1 MRRLFLLTLT
11 VCMLLMAAVAHAAQ
25 ITDVKWGVDKSNVL
39 RLVVDITDTAGY
51 AVELEGS
58 KLKLTVNAKV
68 AGQVPKLKK
77 IKSTLADE
85 LRVVDGGSF
94 TEVHLPL
101 NQQING
107 SDYRAFV
114 LKKDP
119 QTGRPFR
126 VVLDVTAAKTTA
138 VVNNSATKSTVATN
152 KPVSSTAAAAG
163 STTAVAGT
171 TNKPVANSS
180 PVVGNKPVV
189 GSRPV
194 KGPAAEANQPVVT
207 KPSSTA
213 PVVST
218 QKPTVN
224 QGNVSKATVPAT
236 VSTKTPSVSTGKTPG
251 TSTEPKVIKIGPSS
265 KSDSKST
272 AKSGKNTA
280 AKEEEPLAIKAKTKF
295 RTGGGIKG
303 KIITLD
309 PGHGGSDPGAIG
321 ASGLKEKQITLEI
334 SMRVKELL
342 EKAGAKV
349 YMTRTT
355 DVDVYGPNASDRAE
369 LQARVNVAE
378 KHNSDLFLSL
388 HINSSVNK
396 SVGGFSS
403 YYYPKTDNDLKI
415 AKAIQDKFAK
425 NFGVDNLG
433 VRQANFYVVKRC
445 SMPATLLE
453 MCFISNPKEEKLMK
467 GKWFQKKT
475 ARLIVEGVEN
485 YFA

>member
-1 MRRLFLLTLT
+1 MRRLFLLALT
-11 VCMLLMAAVAHAAQ
+11 VCMLLMTAVAHAAQ

-39 RLVVDITDTAGY
+39 RLVVDITDTASY

-68 AGQVPKLKK
+68 AGQVPKVKK

-101 NQQING
+101 KQQING

-126 VVLDVTAAKTTA
+126 VVLDVTAAK
-138 VVNNSATKSTVATN
+138 
-152 KPVSSTAAAAG
+152 
-163 STTAVAGT
+163 TTAVAGT

-224 QGNVSKATVPAT
+224 QGNVSKATTPSTA
-236 VSTKTPSVSTGKTPG
+236 STKTPSVSTGKTPG
-251 TSTEPKVIKIGPSS
+251 TSTGPKVIKIGPSS

-334 SMRVKELL
+334 SLRLKELL
-342 EKAGAKV
+342 EKEGAKV

-355 DVDVYGPNASDRAE
+355 DKDVYAPNASDRAE

-396 SVGGFSS
+396 NVGGFSS
-403 YYYPKTDNDLKI
+403 YYYPKTENDLKI
-415 AKAIQDKFAK
+415 SKAIQNKFAK

-467 GKWFQKKT
+467 SKWFQKKT
-475 ARLIVEGVEN
+475 ARLIVEGVEE
-485 YFA
+485 YFD

>member
-1 MRRLFLLTLT
+1 MRKLFLLALT
-11 VCMLLMAAVAHAAQ
+11 VCMLLVTAVAQAAQ

-51 AVELEGS
+51 SVELAGP
-58 KLKLTVNAKV
+58 KLKLTVSAKA
-68 AGQVPKLKK
+68 AGQVPKVKK

-101 NQQING
+101 NRQIAS

-126 VVLDVTAAKTTA
+126 VVLDITADKTTG
-138 VVNNSATKSTVATN
+138 VVNNSAGSSSKATTKPSTGTTGKSVAT
-152 KPVSSTAAAAG
+152 VSSGRTNGGTAQV
-163 STTAVAGT
+163 S
-171 TNKPVANSS
+171 
-180 PVVGNKPVV
+180 NKPVV

-194 KGPAAEANQPVVT
+194 KSSANEGKAPTGTSEAKVV
-207 KPSSTA
+207 KAGSSST
-213 PVVST
+213 S
-218 QKPTVN
+218 
-224 QGNVSKATVPAT
+224 
-236 VSTKTPSVSTGKTPG
+236 
-251 TSTEPKVIKIGPSS
+251 EPKVVKAGSS
-265 KSDSKST
+265 STSEPKVVKVGSSSTSESKANVKTDKNST
-272 AKSGKNTA
+272 AT
-280 AKEEEPLAIKAKTKF
+280 KEELPLAIKAKTKF

-342 EKAGAKV
+342 EKEGAKV

-355 DVDVYGPNASDRAE
+355 DKDVYGPNASDRAE

-378 KHNSDLFLSL
+378 KYNSDLFVSL

-467 GKWFQKKT
+467 SRWFQKKT

-485 YFA
+485 YFD

>member
-1 MRRLFLLTLT
+1 MRKIFLLALLM
-11 VCMLLMAAVAHAAQ
+11 CMLLLTAVAEAAQ
-25 ITDVKWGVDKSNVL
+25 ITDVKWGVDKNNVL
-39 RLVVDITDTAGY
+39 RLVVDITDAAGY
-51 AVELEGS
+51 DVKLEGA
-58 KLKLTVNAKV
+58 KLKLTVNAKA
-68 AGQVPKLKK
+68 AGQIPKMKK

-85 LRVVDGGSF
+85 LRVVDGGSY

-101 NQQING
+101 NQQINAG
-107 SDYRAFV
+107 DYKAFV
-114 LKKDP
+114 LKQDAK
-119 QTGRPFR
+119 TGRPFR
-126 VVLDVTAAKTTA
+126 VVLDVWAAKTAAT
-138 VVNNSATKSTVATN
+138 NNSAAAASTGAAAS
-152 KPVSSTAAAAG
+152 KPVVSS
-163 STTAVAGT
+163 
-171 TNKPVANSS
+171 
-180 PVVGNKPVV
+180 KPVV

-194 KGPAAEANQPVVT
+194 KSAASENYQPIS
-207 KPSSTA
+207 KPVNEVKT

-218 QKPTVN
+218 QRPTSNAQVATTQKPAAEV
-224 QGNVSKATVPAT
+224 KAPVASAQKPAA
-236 VSTKTPSVSTGKTPG
+236 TKASA
-251 TSTEPKVIKIGPSS
+251 PKVIVIPKNNGDNNKATSQKGS
-265 KSDSKST
+265 KVTTKSD
-272 AKSGKNTA
+272 
-280 AKEEEPLAIKAKTKF
+280 KEELPLAIKAKSKF
-295 RTGGGIKG
+295 RTGGGIKD

-342 EKAGAKV
+342 EKEGAKV

-355 DVDVYGPNASDRAE
+355 DKDVYAPNASDRAE

-467 GKWFQKKT
+467 SKWFQKKT
-475 ARLIVEGVEN
+475 ARLIVEGVKN
-485 YFA
+485 YFD

>member
-1 MRRLFLLTLT
+1 MRKIFLLALLM
-11 VCMLLMAAVAHAAQ
+11 CMLLLTAVAEAAQ
-25 ITDVKWGVDKSNVL
+25 ITDVKWGVDKNNVL
-39 RLVVDITDTAGY
+39 RLVVDITDAAGY
-51 AVELEGS
+51 DVKLEGA
-58 KLKLTVNAKV
+58 KLKLTVNAKA
-68 AGQVPKLKK
+68 AGQIPKMKK

-85 LRVVDGGSF
+85 LRVVDGSSY

-101 NQQING
+101 NQQINAG
-107 SDYRAFV
+107 DYKAFV
-114 LKKDP
+114 LKQDAK
-119 QTGRPFR
+119 TGRPFR
-126 VVLDVTAAKTTA
+126 VVLDVWAAKTAAT
-138 VVNNSATKSTVATN
+138 NNSAAAASTGAAAS
-152 KPVSSTAAAAG
+152 KPVVSS
-163 STTAVAGT
+163 
-171 TNKPVANSS
+171 
-180 PVVGNKPVV
+180 KPVV

-194 KGPAAEANQPVVT
+194 KSAASENYQPIS
-207 KPSSTA
+207 KPVNEVKT

-218 QKPTVN
+218 QRPTSNTQVATAQKPAAEV
-224 QGNVSKATVPAT
+224 KAPVASAQKPAA
-236 VSTKTPSVSTGKTPG
+236 TKASG
-251 TSTEPKVIKIGPSS
+251 PKVIVIPKNNGDNNKATSQKGGKVTT
-265 KSDSKST
+265 KSD
-272 AKSGKNTA
+272 
-280 AKEEEPLAIKAKTKF
+280 KEELPLAIKAKSKF
-295 RTGGGIKG
+295 RTGGGIKD

-342 EKAGAKV
+342 EKEGAKV
-349 YMTRTT
+349 FMTRTT
-355 DVDVYGPNASDRAE
+355 DKDVYAPNASDRAE

-467 GKWFQKKT
+467 SKWFQKKT
-475 ARLIVEGVEN
+475 ARLIVEGVKN
-485 YFA
+485 YFD

>member
-1 MRRLFLLTLT
+1 MRKIFLLALLM
-11 VCMLLMAAVAHAAQ
+11 CMLLLTAVAEAAQ
-25 ITDVKWGVDKSNVL
+25 ITDVKWGVDKNNVL
-39 RLVVDITDTAGY
+39 RLVVDITDAAGY
-51 AVELEGS
+51 DVKLEGA
-58 KLKLTVNAKV
+58 KLKLTVNAKA
-68 AGQVPKLKK
+68 AGQIPKMKK

-85 LRVVDGGSF
+85 LRVVDGSSY

-101 NQQING
+101 NQQINAG
-107 SDYRAFV
+107 DYKAFV
-114 LKKDP
+114 LKQDAK
-119 QTGRPFR
+119 TGRPFR
-126 VVLDVTAAKTTA
+126 VVLDVWAAKTAAT
-138 VVNNSATKSTVATN
+138 NNSAAAASTGAAAS
-152 KPVSSTAAAAG
+152 KPVVSS
-163 STTAVAGT
+163 
-171 TNKPVANSS
+171 
-180 PVVGNKPVV
+180 KPVV

-194 KGPAAEANQPVVT
+194 KSAASENYQPIS
-207 KPSSTA
+207 KPVNEVKT

-218 QKPTVN
+218 QRPTSNTQVATTQKPAAEV
-224 QGNVSKATVPAT
+224 KAPVASAQKPAA
-236 VSTKTPSVSTGKTPG
+236 TKASG
-251 TSTEPKVIKIGPSS
+251 PKVIVIPKNNGDNNKATSQKGGKVTT
-265 KSDSKST
+265 KSDKV
-272 AKSGKNTA
+272 
-280 AKEEEPLAIKAKTKF
+280 ELPLAIKAKSKF
-295 RTGGGIKG
+295 RTGGGIKD

-342 EKAGAKV
+342 EKEGAKV
-349 YMTRTT
+349 FMTRTT
-355 DVDVYGPNASDRAE
+355 DKDVYAPNASDRAE

-467 GKWFQKKT
+467 SKWFQKKT
-475 ARLIVEGVEN
+475 ARLIVEGVKN
-485 YFA
+485 YFD

>member
-1 MRRLFLLTLT
+1 MRKLFLLALT
-11 VCMLLMAAVAHAAQ
+11 VCMLLGTAVAQAAQ

-51 AVELEGS
+51 SVELAGS
-58 KLKLTVNAKV
+58 KLKLTVNAKA
-68 AGQVPKLKK
+68 AGQVPKVKK

-101 NQQING
+101 NRQIAS

-126 VVLDVTAAKTTA
+126 VVLDITADKTTG
-138 VVNNSATKSTVATN
+138 VVNNSAGSSSKATTKPSTGTTGKSAAT
-152 KPVSSTAAAAG
+152 VSSGCTNGGTAQV
-163 STTAVAGT
+163 S
-171 TNKPVANSS
+171 
-180 PVVGNKPVV
+180 NKPVV

-194 KGPAAEANQPVVT
+194 KSAANEGKTTTGTGGTKVV
-207 KPSSTA
+207 KAGSSST
-213 PVVST
+213 S
-218 QKPTVN
+218 
-224 QGNVSKATVPAT
+224 
-236 VSTKTPSVSTGKTPG
+236 
-251 TSTEPKVIKIGPSS
+251 EPKVVKVGSS
-265 KSDSKST
+265 STSESKANVKADKNST
-272 AKSGKNTA
+272 AT
-280 AKEEEPLAIKAKTKF
+280 KEELPLAIKAKTKF

-342 EKAGAKV
+342 EKEGAKV

-355 DVDVYGPNASDRAE
+355 DKDVYGPNASDRAE

-378 KHNSDLFLSL
+378 KYNSDLFVSL

-467 GKWFQKKT
+467 SRWFQKKT

-485 YFA
+485 YFD

>member
-1 MRRLFLLTLT
+1 MRKIFLLALLM
-11 VCMLLMAAVAHAAQ
+11 CMLLLTAVAEAAQ
-25 ITDVKWGVDKSNVL
+25 ITDVKWGVDKNNVL
-39 RLVVDITDTAGY
+39 RLVVDITDAAGY
-51 AVELEGS
+51 DVKLEGA
-58 KLKLTVNAKV
+58 KLKLTVNAKA
-68 AGQVPKLKK
+68 AGQIPKMKK

-85 LRVVDGGSF
+85 LRVVDGGSY

-101 NQQING
+101 NQQINAG
-107 SDYRAFV
+107 DYKAFV
-114 LKKDP
+114 LKQDAK
-119 QTGRPFR
+119 TGRPFR
-126 VVLDVTAAKTTA
+126 VVLDVWAAKTAAT
-138 VVNNSATKSTVATN
+138 NNSAAAASTGAAAS
-152 KPVSSTAAAAG
+152 KPVVSS
-163 STTAVAGT
+163 
-171 TNKPVANSS
+171 
-180 PVVGNKPVV
+180 KPVV

-194 KGPAAEANQPVVT
+194 KSAASENYQPIS
-207 KPSSTA
+207 KPVNEVKT

-218 QKPTVN
+218 QRPTSNAQVATTQKPAAT
-224 QGNVSKATVPAT
+224 KA
-236 VSTKTPSVSTGKTPG
+236 SG
-251 TSTEPKVIKIGPSS
+251 PKVIVIPKNNGDNNKATSQKGGKVTT
-265 KSDSKST
+265 KSDKI
-272 AKSGKNTA
+272 
-280 AKEEEPLAIKAKTKF
+280 ELPLAIKAKSKF
-295 RTGGGIKG
+295 RTGGGIKD

-342 EKAGAKV
+342 EKEGAKV
-349 YMTRTT
+349 FMTRTT
-355 DVDVYGPNASDRAE
+355 DKDVYAPNASDRAE

-467 GKWFQKKT
+467 SKWFQKKT
-475 ARLIVEGVEN
+475 ARLIVEGVKN
-485 YFA
+485 YFD

>member
-1 MRRLFLLTLT
+1 
-11 VCMLLMAAVAHAAQ
+11 MLLGTAVAQAAQ

-51 AVELEGS
+51 SVELAGS
-58 KLKLTVNAKV
+58 KLKLTVSAKA
-68 AGQVPKLKK
+68 AGQVPKVKK

-101 NQQING
+101 NRQIAS

-126 VVLDVTAAKTTA
+126 VVLDITADKTTNGA
-138 VVNNSATKSTVATN
+138 GSSSKATTKPSTGTTGKSAAT
-152 KPVSSTAAAAG
+152 VSSDCTNGGTAQV
-163 STTAVAGT
+163 S
-171 TNKPVANSS
+171 
-180 PVVGNKPVV
+180 NKPVV

-194 KGPAAEANQPVVT
+194 KSAANEG
-207 KPSSTA
+207 KA
-213 PVVST
+213 PT
-218 QKPTVN
+218 
-224 QGNVSKATVPAT
+224 
-236 VSTKTPSVSTGKTPG
+236 G
-251 TSTEPKVIKIGPSS
+251 TSEPKVVKAGSS
-265 KSDSKST
+265 STGESKVVKAGSSSTSESKVVKAGSSSTSESKANVKTDKNST
-272 AKSGKNTA
+272 AT
-280 AKEEEPLAIKAKTKF
+280 KEELPLAIKAKTKF

-342 EKAGAKV
+342 EKEGAKV

-355 DVDVYGPNASDRAE
+355 DKDVYGPNASDRAE

-378 KHNSDLFLSL
+378 KYNSDLFVSL

-467 GKWFQKKT
+467 SRWFQKKT

-485 YFA
+485 YFD

>member
-1 MRRLFLLTLT
+1 MKS
-11 VCMLLMAAVAHAAQ
+11 AA
-25 ITDVKWGVDKSNVL
+25 N
-39 RLVVDITDTAGY
+39 
-51 AVELEGS
+51 EG
-58 KLKLTVNAKV
+58 K
-68 AGQVPKLKK
+68 
-77 IKSTLADE
+77 
-85 LRVVDGGSF
+85 
-94 TEVHLPL
+94 
-101 NQQING
+101 
-107 SDYRAFV
+107 
-114 LKKDP
+114 
-119 QTGRPFR
+119 
-126 VVLDVTAAKTTA
+126 
-138 VVNNSATKSTVATN
+138 
-152 KPVSSTAAAAG
+152 
-163 STTAVAGT
+163 
-171 TNKPVANSS
+171 
-180 PVVGNKPVV
+180 
-189 GSRPV
+189 
-194 KGPAAEANQPVVT
+194 
-207 KPSSTA
+207 A
-213 PVVST
+213 PT
-218 QKPTVN
+218 
-224 QGNVSKATVPAT
+224 
-236 VSTKTPSVSTGKTPG
+236 G
-251 TSTEPKVIKIGPSS
+251 TSEPKVVKAGSS
-265 KSDSKST
+265 STGESKVVKAGSSSTSESKVVKAGSSSTSESKANVKTDKNST
-272 AKSGKNTA
+272 AT
-280 AKEEEPLAIKAKTKF
+280 KEELPLAIKAKTKF

-342 EKAGAKV
+342 EKEGAKV

-355 DVDVYGPNASDRAE
+355 DKDVYGPNASDRAE

-378 KHNSDLFLSL
+378 KYNSDLFISL

-467 GKWFQKKT
+467 SRWFQKKT

-485 YFA
+485 YFD

>member
-1 MRRLFLLTLT
+1 MRRLFLLALT
-11 VCMLLMAAVAHAAQ
+11 VCMLLMTAVAHAAQ

-39 RLVVDITDTAGY
+39 RLVVDITDTASY

-68 AGQVPKLKK
+68 AGQVPKVKK

-101 NQQING
+101 KQQING

-126 VVLDVTAAKTTA
+126 VVLDVTAAK
-138 VVNNSATKSTVATN
+138 
-152 KPVSSTAAAAG
+152 
-163 STTAVAGT
+163 TTAVAGT

-224 QGNVSKATVPAT
+224 QGNVSKATTPSTA
-236 VSTKTPSVSTGKTPG
+236 STKTPSVSTGKTPG
-251 TSTEPKVIKIGPSS
+251 TSTGPKVIKIGPSS

-453 MCFISNPKEEKLMK
+453 MCFISNAKEEKLMK

>member
-1 MRRLFLLTLT
+1 MRRLFLLALT
-11 VCMLLMAAVAHAAQ
+11 VCMLLMTAVAQAAQ

-68 AGQVPKLKK
+68 AGQVPKVKK

-101 NQQING
+101 NQQITG

-138 VVNNSATKSTVATN
+138 VVNNSAPA
-152 KPVSSTAAAAG
+152 
-163 STTAVAGT
+163 
-171 TNKPVANSS
+171 

-194 KGPAAEANQPVVT
+194 KGAAAEANQSVVT
-207 KPSSTA
+207 KPSTTA

-218 QKPTVN
+218 QKPTVS
-224 QGNVSKATVPAT
+224 QGTVPKTTTPAT
-236 VSTKTPSVSTGKTPG
+236 VSTQKPTVSTGKTPS
-251 TSTEPKVIKIGPSS
+251 TSSGPKVIKVGSAN
-265 KSDSKST
+265 KNESKST
-272 AKSGKNTA
+272 VKSGKGTA
-280 AKEEEPLAIKAKTKF
+280 VKEEEPLAIKAKTKY
-295 RTGGGIKG
+295 RTGGGLKG

-342 EKAGAKV
+342 EKEGAKV

-396 SVGGFSS
+396 NVGGFSS